1 MKIPEHIIEQVRQR
15 SDIVEIIGESVQLK
29 KSGRSFV
36 GLCPFHADRKPSMNV
51 SPDLQIFKC
60 FSCGKGGN
68 VFTFMTDFH
77 RLTFIEALKSLA
89 ARAGIVLPDEDK
101 TDSGEYNRI
110 DSAYKT
116 LVAAS
121 KFYSATLATSD
132 GKDTLKYFQKRGFQ
146 QKLIEEF
153 ALGYAPDSW
162 TSLLAELKKQGYSES
177 AMEDA
182 GLILRRDDNKNPYDR
197 FRGRAVFA
205 IHDVSGRV
213 LGFGARQMK
222 DDGQAKYINSPQ
234 SLVYDKSKVLY
245 GLFQAKQAIRSQEN
259 AILVEGYA
267 DALTLHQAGFRNT
280 IASSGTSLTKDQL
293 HLLARY
299 CKKIYIAYDGDT
311 AGTNAAERGLEL
323 AVEEGFE
330 VRIITLP
337 TGEDPDSFVKKNG
350 ADAFRVYIR
359 DSVSFLDFKI
369 AQMTKQNLL
378 ATPSGKAEAIRTLI
392 QTIAKVPD
400 VLQHDF
406 LMSRVADSLR
416 LSEAQLHKTYDELTK
431 ARKIHSSKNTRSQQT
446 AEQQNANLPVQ
457 TTSAQQENVSTAIA
471 PTITAKVP
479 QQPLLPEEKEVLRI
493 ALTVPNALKY
503 MTQQLNVVS
512 TLFFTESAQRVFALA
527 ETALQ
532 NGANDIFHALNGQQ
546 QSIPEEDL
554 QLIME
559 IAIRREMPSEKWAD
573 FKIDVPTENARRVLT
588 DALFKIQIR
597 SIEREM
603 SAIQSQIKMASGD
616 LPNQLLTRLI
626 EITAQKKNITDKL
639 SN

>member
-1 MKIPEHIIEQVRQR
+1 MKLPESLIEQVRLR

-29 KSGRSFV
+29 KSGRSYV

-68 VFTFMTDFH
+68 IFTFMTDFH
-77 RLTFIEALKSLA
+77 RLTFLEAVKSLA
-89 ARAGIVLPDEDK
+89 ARTGIALPDEDK
-101 TDSGEYNRI
+101 PDSGEYNRT
-110 DSAYKT
+110 DAAYKT
-116 LVAAS
+116 LAAAA
-121 KFYSATLATSD
+121 KFYATTLATPE
-132 GKDTLKYFQKRGFQ
+132 GKVALKYFQKRGFQ

-162 TSLLAELKKQGYSES
+162 TSLLMELSKQGYSES

-182 GLILRRDDNKNPYDR
+182 GLILRRDEGKPYDR
-197 FRGRAVFA
+197 FRARALFA

-245 GLFQAKQAIRSQEN
+245 GLFQAKQAIRSQEY

-280 IASSGTSLTKDQL
+280 IASSGTALTKDQL
-293 HLLARY
+293 QLLGRY
-299 CKKIYIAYDGDT
+299 CKKLYIAYDGDS
-311 AGTNAAERGLEL
+311 AGINATERGLEI
-323 AVEEGFE
+323 AIEEGFE
-330 VRIITLP
+330 VHIVCLP
-337 TGEDPDSFVKKNG
+337 SGEDPDSFVKING
-350 ADAFRVYIR
+350 ADAFRIYLR
-359 DSVSFLDFKI
+359 DAESFLDFKI
-369 AQMTKQNLL
+369 ALMKKQNILES
-378 ATPSGKAEAIRTLI
+378 ASGKAEAIRTLV

-416 LSEAQLHKTYDELTK
+416 LSEAQLHKIYDELTK
-431 ARKIHSSKNTRSQQT
+431 ARKANSTKHTRTSQTIEPQRNNTQEQT
-446 AEQQNANLPVQ
+446 VVPQ
-457 TTSAQQENVSTAIA
+457 SENSTAII
-471 PTITAKVP
+471 PTNTIKTLK
-479 QQPLLPEEKEVLRI
+479 QPLLPEEKEVLRI
-493 ALTVPNALKY
+493 ALTVPNALRY

-512 TLFFTESAQRVFALA
+512 SQFVTESAQRVFALA
-527 ETALQ
+527 ETAF
-532 NGANDIFHALNGQQ
+532 NTGASDIFHALNAQK
-546 QSIPEEDL
+546 IPDDDL

-573 FKIDVPTENARRVLT
+573 FKVDVPTENARRVLT
-588 DALFKIQIR
+588 DALLKIQIR

-603 SAIQSQIKMASGD
+603 NAIQSQMKTASGE
-616 LPNQLLTRLI
+616 LPNQLLMRLM
-626 EITAQKKNITDKL
+626 EITTEKKNIADKL